1 MKKNRILTES
11 QKKQILENKQKN
23 IIENFT
29 NVFNNIKRINENEVG
44 KELPQEDV
52 EKILNVINQND
63 LDLEFTDEL
72 ENHCGDFK
80 YRLTWTNFTGKKE
93 IDGEYVY
100 TVEITVSFFLKV
112 TGEYR
117 HQTLYSPAEYPES
130 ELIDFDYGKI
140 KILKESTMSTDY
152 TEYSTNNK
160 EILNYITKK
169 SKDILDELEYNDE
182 LEVDCD
188 PY

>member
-23 IIENFT
+23 IIENFS
-29 NVFNNIKRINENEVG
+29 NVFNKIKRLNENEIG
-44 KELPQEDV
+44 NELPEEDV

-63 LDLEFTDEL
+63 LDLESTDEL
-72 ENHCGDFK
+72 ENDCGYFK

-100 TVEITVSFFLKV
+100 TIEITVSFYLKV

-140 KILKESTMSTDY
+140 NITKESTTSQDY

-160 EILNYITKK
+160 EILNYISQKAEDK
-169 SKDILDELEYNDE
+169 IYELDSNGD